1 MVPLLQQDARC
12 AGASSPGSSIYN
24 VRIER
29 LWVDLWRDVTSL
41 SYYLFMWMA
50 DQGLLD
56 ITSDIHI
63 WVLHFVFQPR
73 IQTPLN
79 VNRDEILTDYTV
91 T

>member
-1 MVPLLQQDARC
+1 MR
-12 AGASSPGSSIYN
+12 GSQLTGKFIHN
-24 VRIER
+24 VRIEQ
-29 LWVDLWRDVTSL
+29 LWVDLWRDVTYL

-79 VNRDEILTDYTV
+79 VSRDEILHDYMV